1 MKTRRMF
8 SKFEPYSWETSTTE
22 IASAMR
28 LRSSKIIRMDT
39 NTSPYLPRD
48 SLRAL
53 SKEATKMR
61 VNDYPDTSYLG
72 VRRELSNYC
81 ELGIENFV
89 VTNGADEALDIITKT
104 LLDPGDEVLVPSPS
118 YSMFRVA
125 SELMGAKTIIVPRKE
140 DFRIDTEKIES
151 KISKKTKII
160 FLCSPN
166 NPTGN
171 SSSLKE
177 VKSLLNMQGNK
188 TIVIDEAYF
197 EFSGKTFAKLAS
209 EHDDL
214 LVVRTFSKAF
224 SMAGVRVGYIIA
236 SKKNINKLNLVRPPN
251 SVGVISLFLA
261 QNALKDKASM
271 NKNVRAI
278 VAEREKMIRILRR
291 EDKVKVFPS
300 QANFVLFR
308 PTNGHSQK
316 LHGLLMKKG
325 FVLRNFS
332 DYLGIEGCLRVTVN
346 TPKVNVSF
354 LNQLSQELH
363 SLD

>member
-1 MKTRRMF
+1 
-8 SKFEPYSWETSTTE
+8 
-22 IASAMR
+22 MR
-28 LRSSKIIRMDT
+28 LRPSEIIRMDT

-48 SLRAL
+48 SLRTL
-53 SKEATKMR
+53 SNEVTKMR

-72 VRRELSNYC
+72 VRRGLANYC
-81 ELGIENFV
+81 RLGIDNFV

-104 LLDPGDEVLVPSPS
+104 LLDPGDEVIIPSPS
-118 YSMFRVA
+118 YSMFRVT
-125 SELMGAKTIIVPRKE
+125 SELMGARAIFVPRKE
-140 DFRIDTEKIES
+140 GFAIDIEKIET
-151 KISKKTKII
+151 KISKKTRII

-177 VKSLLNMQGNK
+177 VESLLNTQGDK

-197 EFSGKTFAKLAS
+197 EFSGKTFAKLAN

-236 SKKNINKLNLVRPPN
+236 SKKNINKLNVVRPPN

-261 QNALKDKASM
+261 ENALKHRESM
-271 NKNVRAI
+271 NKNVSAI
-278 VAEREKMIRILRR
+278 VAEREKMIRVLRR
-291 EDKVKVFPS
+291 EKKIKVFPS

-308 PTNGHSQK
+308 PTNGQSQK

-332 DYLGIEGCLRVTVN
+332 DSLGIEGCLRVTVN

-354 LNQLSQELH
+354 LNELSQELH
-363 SLD
+363 ALD